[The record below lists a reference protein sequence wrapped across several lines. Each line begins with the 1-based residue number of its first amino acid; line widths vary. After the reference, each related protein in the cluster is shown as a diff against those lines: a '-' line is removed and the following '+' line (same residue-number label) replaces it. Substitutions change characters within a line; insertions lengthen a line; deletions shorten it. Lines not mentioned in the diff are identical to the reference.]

1 MATSESHLRQILSDY
16 APPPPSLA
24 KETPSSLVQ
33 MGFPNYA
40 TSGGGGDGGGLC
52 FVGHGSDLAK
62 GRAFACP
69 RCKSRVQDLPQACHV
84 CGLSLVSSA
93 HLARS
98 YHHLLPVPLFQEESA
113 DLLELST
120 KGDLR
125 CRGCGKSLV
134 IAGDNGAGNNGAG
147 EKYEVV
153 LKCPKC
159 AGYFCIACD
168 VFIHEDLHNCPGCE
182 EALG

>member
-1 MATSESHLRQILSDY
+1 MAGLANTRCARPAATRRKERVVAVVVAGT
-16 APPPPSLA
+16 APSAEPP
-24 KETPSSLVQ
+24 T
-33 MGFPNYA
+33 F
-40 TSGGGGDGGGLC
+40 
-52 FVGHGSDLAK
+52 
-62 GRAFACP
+62 
-69 RCKSRVQDLPQACHV
+69 ACHV

-98 YHHLLPVPLFQEESA
+98 YHHLFPVPLFQEEST

-120 KGDLR
+120 TGDLR